1 MGVLGV
7 VAQGCYIK
15 GMQIGDAAAMAPI
28 DYMRLVFAVLVGF
41 LVFHDVPKLV
51 TVIGAAVVV
60 CSTLFITWR
69 EARDNRRAAA
79 LID

>member
-1 MGVLGV
+1 
-7 VAQGCYIK
+7 
-15 GMQIGDAAAMAPI
+15 
-28 DYMRLVFAVLVGF
+28 MRLVFAVAVGF
-41 LVFHDVPKLV
+41 LVFHDVPKMV

-79 LID
+79 VIDAVD